1 MRVCNHEISTN
12 VGTSTRSLA
21 KFRGD
26 ETAIVFGDRRV
37 TWAEFEARVAKVTN
51 ALLDAGLEKGDKV
64 SLLTLNRVEG
74 LEIIFGVMRAGGVV
88 VPLSALLNP
97 EILATLVNDSG
108 SRFVFAASPL
118 EPLILPVVDRLP
130 GVAAERR
137 IAIGFES
144 EGWAGYESF
153 VAGGSEEPTFAKTD
167 IEDECVIIYSSG
179 TTGVPKGIVHTHYS
193 RMIMSLALAALF
205 RIHYGS
211 TIVLTTPLFSN
222 ATWAT
227 MLPTM
232 VMGGVTVL
240 MPTYDPKTLLEAIAA
255 EHASHIFLVPTQ
267 YQALLD
273 HPAFT
278 GADLSS
284 LQIMISMGS
293 ALPLPLK
300 KRILDEMSPNLLEL
314 YGCTEGPSTILMP
327 EDVLRKTGSVGRPS
341 ATTDIRIIDDDD
353 NQLPWGEIGEI
364 VGSTSAAMKHYHNRP
379 DATAETI
386 WLDEHR
392 EPYIRTGDI
401 GRFDEDGFLYI
412 LDRKKDMIVTGGANV
427 YASDIEEVLLGHPD
441 VYEAA
446 VIAVPH
452 TKWIETPLALV
463 RPTPGS
469 EPDAEEIMG
478 WLNQRV
484 GKVQRVSAV
493 ELRDEEFPRNALG
506 KLLKREL
513 RDPYWT
519 EEV

>member
-1 MRVCNHEISTN
+1 M
-12 VGTSTRSLA
+12 STRTLA
-21 KFRGD
+21 TFRGK

-37 TWAEFEARVAKVTN
+37 TWAEFEARVARVTT

-74 LEIIFGVMRAGGVV
+74 LEVMFGVMRAGGVI

-97 EILATLVNDSG
+97 EILATLVNDSD

-118 EPLILPVVDRLP
+118 EPLILPVVDQLA
-130 GVAAERR
+130 GVQAERR
-137 IAIGFES
+137 IAIGFET
-144 EGWAGYESF
+144 EGWVGYESF
-153 VAGGSEEPTFAKTD
+153 VAAGSEEPNFAKTSN
-167 IEDECVIIYSSG
+167 EDECVIIYSSG

-193 RMIMSLALAALF
+193 RIIMSLALSGLF
-205 RIHYGS
+205 RINYGT

-227 MLPTM
+227 LLPTM

-240 MPTYDPKTLLEAIAA
+240 MPAFDPETLLQAIAK
-255 EHASHIFLVPTQ
+255 ERASHIFLVPTQ
-267 YQALLD
+267 YQTLLD
-273 HPAFT
+273 HPSFA

-300 KRILDEMSPNLLEL
+300 QRILDEMSPNLLEL

-327 EDVLRKTGSVGRPS
+327 EDVLRKTGSVGRP
-341 ATTDIRIIDDDD
+341 AAGTDIRIIDDDG
-353 NQLPWGEIGEI
+353 NELPWGEPGEI
-364 VGSTSAAMKHYHNRP
+364 VGLTSGAMKHYHNRP
-379 DATAETI
+379 DATAETV
-386 WLDEHR
+386 WLNEYG

-401 GRFDEDGFLYI
+401 GRFDDEGFLYI

-446 VIAVPH
+446 VVAVPH
-452 TKWIETPLALV
+452 PKWIETPLALV
-463 RPTPGS
+463 RPKPGCS
-469 EPDAEEIMG
+469 PDPDEIKE

-493 ELRDEEFPRNALG
+493 ELRDAEFPRNALG

-513 RDPYWT
+513 RDPYWK
-519 EEV
+519 E